1 MAQHARDKCLVS
13 SKVNVN
19 DKCFRGGFWLT
30 GGGGSSAPRGPGDVA
45 GLLLLQ

>member
-30 GGGGSSAPRGPGDVA
+30 GGGGGQVHHVAPVM
-45 GLLLLQ
+45 